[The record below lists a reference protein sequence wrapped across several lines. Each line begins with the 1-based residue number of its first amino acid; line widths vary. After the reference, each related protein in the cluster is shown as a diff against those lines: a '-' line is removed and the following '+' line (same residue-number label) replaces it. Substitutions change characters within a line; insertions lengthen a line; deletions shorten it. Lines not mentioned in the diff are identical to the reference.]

1 MNRIDPSGSSSCGLQ
16 RVRQPPMPPPLT
28 IQADPA
34 PVAQTFF
41 VDEEI
46 QALILT
52 LALTLI
58 FFADDETQALY
69 LLWRIYLLWTMRY
82 RRFTRSTASSRSSTP
97 STSSRASTM
106 RSPRASRTRP
116 SSRPLY
122 YIRLQAIYTRLQ
134 PHTKEAVEPAAI
146 PPDVLG
152 APCVYDST
160 HLNATQVAFADRILL
175 NKTDLVT
182 EAELAPIEERLL
194 SGSRR

>member
-1 MNRIDPSGSSSCGLQ
+1 
-16 RVRQPPMPPPLT
+16 
-28 IQADPA
+28 
-34 PVAQTFF
+34 
-41 VDEEI
+41 
-46 QALILT
+46 
-52 LALTLI
+52 
-58 FFADDETQALY
+58 
-69 LLWRIYLLWTMRY
+69 
-82 RRFTRSTASSRSSTP
+82 
-97 STSSRASTM
+97 M